1 MTNNLSSVLVHS
13 FYSHRVYGH
22 SNGFINM
29 QIVNT
34 IQDLIASKMAVDSTH
49 VWVGIWLALTSVSD
63 AEQCCVPEFR
73 FQHSDFLDL
82 SEGETD
88 YC

>member
-1 MTNNLSSVLVHS
+1 MTNNLSSALADSEH
-13 FYSHRVYGH
+13 YTGPGGQYEA
-22 SNGFINM
+22 I
-29 QIVNT
+29 
-34 IQDLIASKMAVDSTH
+34 DSTH

-63 AEQCCVPEFR
+63 AKQCCVPGFR